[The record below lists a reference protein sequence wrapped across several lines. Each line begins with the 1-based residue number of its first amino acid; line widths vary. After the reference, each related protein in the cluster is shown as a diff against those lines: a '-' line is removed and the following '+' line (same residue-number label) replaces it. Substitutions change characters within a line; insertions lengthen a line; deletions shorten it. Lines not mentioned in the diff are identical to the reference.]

1 MNVIFIRGRLTQDP
15 DLRTTPQGKA
25 VCSLNL
31 AVNRYVRGNEKET
44 MFIKVTAWD
53 KVAENCGRHLVKGQ
67 DILVQG
73 SASVESWT
81 GKDGK
86 AHASLVVTAKGI
98 EFLSKPRSD
107 ADDSGLSYDPDAF
120 TDISPKDIPF

>member
-31 AVNRYVRGNEKET
+31 AVNRYVKGNEKET
-44 MFIKVTAWD
+44 MYIKVTAWD

-73 SASVESWT
+73 SAC
-81 GKDGK
+81 
-86 AHASLVVTAKGI
+86 
-98 EFLSKPRSD
+98 PCQRN
-107 ADDSGLSYDPDAF
+107 DSYSEEQ
-120 TDISPKDIPF
+120 TDSFEYRRIA

>member
-1 MNVIFIRGRLTQDP
+1 MNAIFIRGRLTQDP
-15 DLRTTPQGKA
+15 DLRTTPHGKA

-31 AVNRYVRGNEKET
+31 AVNRYVGGNEKET
-44 MFIKVTAWD
+44 MYVKVTAWE
-53 KVAENCGRHLVKGQ
+53 KVAENCGKHLVKGQ

-73 SASVESWT
+73 PASVEAWL

-107 ADDSGLSYDPDAF
+107 ADDSGPSYDPDAF
-120 TDISPKDIPF
+120 TDISLKDIPF